1 MKCFSVADDAPSGAR
16 RAMRSIDADR
26 RIEEALRSGALRL
39 GPIAA
44 LQPLLRIEGVSKRF
58 GDFAAVDHLSLDIYQ
73 GEFFALLG
81 PSGCGKTTLLRLIAG
96 FERPSAGRILLDGV
110 DLAPVPPH
118 RRPVNMMFQSYA
130 LFPHLNVEANVAF
143 GLKQEGLPK
152 AEIAERVADM
162 LALVRLENFGRRK
175 PQELSGG
182 QRQRVALARALV
194 KRPRV
199 LLLDEPMAALDK
211 KLRGETQFELMD
223 LQRRLGLTFI
233 IVTHDQS
240 EAMTVADRIAV
251 MDRGRLM
258 QVAPPAEIYE
268 QPNSRWVA
276 DFIGEVNLFEGRVG
290 DDGMSV
296 EGTAWGRLRV
306 ARQDRGRRRRTTV
319 WVAVRPEKMR
329 LTRREP
335 PADAPAIRAGKR
347 RRRDR
352 GRYRLSRR
360 SVDLQAAQRR
370 RRAGQSGARQYRTR
384 SPSARSAGT
393 TRCG

>member
-1 MKCFSVADDAPSGAR
+1 MPTAAT
-16 RAMRSIDADR
+16 
-26 RIEEALRSGALRL
+26 RSGLAKAGFAPWTDR
-39 GPIAA
+39 A
-44 LQPLLRIEGVSKRF
+44 LQPLLRIEALSKRF
-58 GDFAAVDHLSLDIYQ
+58 GGFTAVDQLSLDIYQ

-96 FERPSAGRILLDGV
+96 FEQPNTGRILLDGV
-110 DLAPVPPH
+110 EIGSVPPY

-130 LFPHLNVEANVAF
+130 LFPHLNVEANIGF

-152 AEIAERVADM
+152 AEIAERVGEM

-182 QRQRVALARALV
+182 QRQRVALARSLV
-194 KRPRV
+194 KRPRI

-211 KLRGETQFELMD
+211 KLRGETQFELME

-276 DFIGEVNLFEGRVG
+276 DFIGNINLFEGRVG
-290 DDGMSV
+290 DDGISV
-296 EGTAWGRLRV
+296 EGTALGRIGV
-306 ARQDRGRRRRTTV
+306 AAKIDAPPGATV
-319 WVAVRPEKMR
+319 WVAVRPEKIR
-329 LTRREP
+329 LAPSEP
-335 PADAPAIRAGKR
+335 PDEPPENRIAATVADIGYLG
-347 RRRDR
+347 D
-352 GRYRLSRR
+352 LSIYKLRT
-360 SVDLQAAQRR
+360 DDGHQLQAALANTVRSSELRIGWDDRVWLSFQPD
-370 RRAGQSGARQYRTR
+370 AAVVLTR
-384 SPSARSAGT
+384 
-393 TRCG
+393 

>member
-1 MKCFSVADDAPSGAR
+1 MQTVGSKRGFAPWN
-16 RAMRSIDADR
+16 DR
-26 RIEEALRSGALRL
+26 
-39 GPIAA
+39 A
-44 LQPLLRIEGVSKRF
+44 LQPLLRIEGVARRF
-58 GDFAAVDHLSLDIYQ
+58 GAFAAVDNLSLDIHQ

-96 FERPSAGRILLDGV
+96 FERPSAGRIVLDGI

-130 LFPHLNVEANVAF
+130 LFPHLNVESNIAF

-152 AEIAERVADM
+152 SEIAGRVADM
-162 LALVRLENFGRRK
+162 LGLVKLENFGLRK
-175 PQELSGG
+175 PNELSGG
-182 QRQRVALARALV
+182 QRQRVALARSLI

-268 QPNSRWVA
+268 RPNSRWVA
-276 DFIGEVNLFEGRVG
+276 DFVGNVNVLEGRVG
-290 DDGMSV
+290 GDGTSV
-296 EGTAWGRLRV
+296 EGTALGRLQV
-306 ARQDRGRRRRTTV
+306 GAKIEAAPGATV
-319 WVAVRPEKMR
+319 WVAIRPEKMR
-329 LTRREP
+329 IARTESAQGPPTEQVNSAAATIVDIGYLGDLSIYKLRTEAGVPLQAVIANTGRLSEAAIGWDDKVCLSFSPEAAVVLTR
-335 PADAPAIRAGKR
+335 
-347 RRRDR
+347 
-352 GRYRLSRR
+352 
-360 SVDLQAAQRR
+360 
-370 RRAGQSGARQYRTR
+370 
-384 SPSARSAGT
+384 
-393 TRCG
+393 